1 MSSLLKPSTRSLS
14 TFRPRSLFPSVT
26 LSFLPHT
33 LSLSLPLFLSWP
45 SSLRCTHT
53 HTHFYCSLS
62 LLSPPHTEK
71 HKLMRVCPHSH
82 HAVKLPSPSPH
93 IFSCSLSRNKELNK
107 CQLALFQLY
116 RFSLNPKLAKESA
129 PIQQSGSLSQFTV
142 ERARSIYALICN
154 PPTARARF
162 HTHATSLF
170 SEWPPGDLSAFAVDR
185 ETFLWV

>member
-53 HTHFYCSLS
+53 LL
-62 LLSPPHTEK
+62 LLSFSVISPTHRETQT
-71 HKLMRVCPHSH
+71 
-82 HAVKLPSPSPH
+82 HACVRTQPSCSETSISLPH